1 MTVQTAFPSPAW
13 AVILH
18 LPGFRA
24 VTTPFF
30 TLATLGLEL
39 FQVTS
44 PLQLVGEVSACR
56 MVMVPTSN
64 VTLERSSRTED
75 RATAPQVTAQVA
87 FCLSALAVMV
97 HVPGA
102 TQVTSPSETVATS
115 GSLDVHSTV
124 PAQVL
129 GVTVGVRAAYWLP
142 FKYSSLLLS

>member
-1 MTVQTAFPSPAW
+1 
-13 AVILH
+13 
-18 LPGFRA
+18 
-24 VTTPFF
+24 
-30 TLATLGLEL
+30 
-39 FQVTS
+39 
-44 PLQLVGEVSACR
+44 
-56 MVMVPTSN
+56 MVPTSN

-75 RATAPQVTAQVA
+75 RATAPQVTAQEA

-129 GVTVGVRAAYWLP
+129 GVTVVVRAAYWLP
-142 FKYSSLLLS
+142 FKYSSLLLSWSLSAFTGLTMTNPRASARLPAWSVTV